1 MMTKVLLLTDSSSAR
16 ADQRKIVMRHKFATF
31 AGLMTVVNIRTSFKG
46 NLLEK
51 KKKRKK
57 KAIS

>member
-1 MMTKVLLLTDSSSAR
+1 MMTKVLLLTDSSSAS
-16 ADQRKIVMRHKFATF
+16 ADQRKIVMRHKLATF
-31 AGLMTVVNIRTSFKG
+31 AGLMIVVNIRTSFKG

-51 KKKRKK
+51 KKRKK